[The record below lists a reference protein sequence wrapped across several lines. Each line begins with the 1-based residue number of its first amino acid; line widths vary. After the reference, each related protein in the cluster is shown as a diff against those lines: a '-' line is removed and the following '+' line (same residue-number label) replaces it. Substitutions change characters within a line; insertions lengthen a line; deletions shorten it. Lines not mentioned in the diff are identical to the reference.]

1 MSIRKPASRR
11 KKKPRLR
18 RAARVQPVKTPRSDR
33 IRQAIEKDILSG
45 KLPPGAKLDE
55 DAIAL
60 RHSASRT
67 PVREALRHLTSR
79 KLVELRPNIGA
90 FVATLSLVE
99 MTEMFETMAFLE
111 AACAALAARRHTTDD
126 RRRLRAAHQRCAE
139 AAERNDPDAFN
150 SANALFHECIY
161 AASHNQYLVQETL
174 SLRNRLEAYRR
185 RATFHEGLIAL
196 TMGEHA
202 RILEAILTMNEAAA
216 AEAMRGHL
224 DTMRHDAL
232 SLAMRMPAPDPR

>member
-1 MSIRKPASRR
+1 MSTRKSVSRAR
-11 KKKPRLR
+11 KKPGLR
-18 RAARVQPVKTPRSDR
+18 RTARAQAAKPPRSDR
-33 IRQAIEKDILSG
+33 IRLAIEKDILSG
-45 KLPPGAKLDE
+45 KLAPGAKLDE

-67 PVREALRHLTSR
+67 PVREALRHLTSL

-99 MTEMFETMAFLE
+99 LTEMFETMAFLE
-111 AACAALAARRHTTDD
+111 AACAALAARRHTADD
-126 RRRLRAAHQRCAE
+126 RRRLKAAHQKCAE
-139 AAERNDPDAFN
+139 AGNDPEAFN
-150 SANALFHECIY
+150 AANALFHECIY
-161 AASHNQYLVQETL
+161 DASHNQYLVQETL

-196 TMGEHA
+196 TMGEHE

-216 AEAMRGHL
+216 AVAMRGHL

-232 SLAMRMPAPDPR
+232 SLAIGMPPSDA